1 MPLSK
6 TLLSDKTFF
15 QYDMAYGYFRDLHKR
30 TSSEKKLNDKASN
43 IAKNSKY
50 YGYQHRLA
58 SMLYDGLLIKTL
70 LVMLLHVHGQR
81 P

>member
-1 MPLSK
+1 MTWLMDILGICTK
-6 TLLSDKTFF
+6 EQVLK
-15 QYDMAYGYFRDLHKR
+15 
-30 TSSEKKLNDKASN
+30 KKLNDKASN

>member
-30 TSSEKKLNDKASN
+30 TGSEKSLSDKASN

-50 YGYQHRLA
+50 YGYQHRQCF
-58 SMLYDGLLIKTL
+58 MM
-70 LVMLLHVHGQR
+70 VF
-81 P
+81 